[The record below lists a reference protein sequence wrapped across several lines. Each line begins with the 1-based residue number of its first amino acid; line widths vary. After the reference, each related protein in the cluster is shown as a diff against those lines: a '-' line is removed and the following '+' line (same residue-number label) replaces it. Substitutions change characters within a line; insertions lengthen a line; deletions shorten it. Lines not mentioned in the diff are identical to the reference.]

1 MKFNFDLKFFYFFL
15 FFGSWFDREKR
26 KWLDSGDKKHAP
38 SN

>member
-1 MKFNFDLKFFYFFL
+1 MKFNFDPKFYFFL

-26 KWLDSGDKKHAP
+26 KQLDSSDKKHAP